1 MNTKNK
7 ITAIFLAGIMVCL
20 VMAFALPAVSGVTQT
35 ATITKNTTAVAI
47 VNQSGL
53 AANTITGWTFTGA
66 AGETN
71 ATPANTDTGSN
82 GGELQNFSATE
93 PVAFLN
99 NTDSQTMLVYLTADA
114 WNDST
119 KVGNENYTNS
129 APASASDI
137 DTQFTYN
144 TQTGNVAGAGLAS
157 NAKLGLWLKLELEK
171 AGTVTSAFTVESEV
185 K

>member
-20 VMAFALPAVSGVTQT
+20 VMAFALPAVSGVSQT

-71 ATPANTDTGSN
+71 ATPANTGSN
-82 GGELQNFSATE
+82 GGELQDFSATT

-99 NTDSQTMLVYLTADA
+99 NTDSQTMLVYLTAAA
-114 WNDST
+114 WSPAN

-129 APASASDI
+129 APANAAAISS
-137 DTQFTYN
+137 QFTYG
-144 TQTGNVAGAGLAS
+144 TATSDVSSGGLS
-157 NAKLGLWLKLELEK
+157 PNAKLGLWLKLELEK
-171 AGTVTSAFTVESEV
+171 AGSPTSAFTVESEV
-185 K
+185 A